1 MFMRRRLGLAA
12 ALLLVAC
19 TAIAQNGNDRGLMT
33 IEELYL
39 QDDLTIRVLRT
50 QALSVEREHK
60 LAALEQATDL
70 IGTVDERALLSIL
83 RVLATDGSSWQVRVG
98 GRRMYDYPDVRR
110 EAVRVIGEVGG
121 RSAEVI
127 LREVIQ
133 YDRNPLVLSEAVY
146 ALRSTGISAD
156 TGTAT
161 VLANLMNRELS
172 RVNPDNNLMYA
183 SLLTL
188 ESLASDGNEAISNTT
203 LINNLLRITTG
214 PYTRLVREKALDVLN
229 VMRGM

>member
-1 MFMRRRLGLAA
+1 MRRGLGIVAVF
-12 ALLLVAC
+12 LLLTLSVF
-19 TAIAQNGNDRGLMT
+19 AQEENDRGLMT

-39 QDDLTIRVLRT
+39 QDDVAIRVLRT

-70 IGTVDERALLSIL
+70 VGSMDDRALLAIL

-98 GRRMYDYPDVRR
+98 GRRIYDYPDVRR

-127 LREVIQ
+127 LREVIEF
-133 YDRNPLVLSEAVY
+133 DRNPLVLSEAVY
-146 ALRSTGISAD
+146 ALQSTGISDD

-161 VLANLMNRELS
+161 VLSNLMNRELALT
-172 RVNPDNNLMYA
+172 NPDNNLMYA

-188 ESLASDGNEAISNTT
+188 ESLAGEGNEALSNTS

-214 PYTRLVREKALDVLN
+214 PYTGIVRNKALDVLN
-229 VMRGM
+229 AMRGM

>member
-1 MFMRRRLGLAA
+1 MRRGLGIVAVF
-12 ALLLVAC
+12 LLLTLSVF
-19 TAIAQNGNDRGLMT
+19 AQEENDRGLMT

-39 QDDLTIRVLRT
+39 QDDVAIRVLRT

-60 LAALEQATDL
+60 LAALEQASDL
-70 IGTVDERALLSIL
+70 VGSMDDRALLAIL

-98 GRRMYDYPDVRR
+98 GRRIYDYPDVRR
-110 EAVRVIGEVGG
+110 EAVRVVGEVGG

-127 LREVIQ
+127 LREVIEF
-133 YDRNPLVLSEAVY
+133 DRNPLVLSEAVY
-146 ALRSTGISAD
+146 ALQSTGISDD

-161 VLANLMNRELS
+161 VLSNLMNRELALT
-172 RVNPDNNLMYA
+172 NPDNNLMYA

-188 ESLASDGNEAISNTT
+188 EALAAEGNEALSNTS

-214 PYTRLVREKALDVLN
+214 PYTGIVRNKALDVLN
-229 VMRGM
+229 AMRGM

>member
-1 MFMRRRLGLAA
+1 MRRGLGFAGVF
-12 ALLLVAC
+12 LLVAFSLS
-19 TAIAQNGNDRGLMT
+19 AQNGNNRGLMT

-39 QDDLTIRVLRT
+39 QDDVAIRVLRT
-50 QALSVEREHK
+50 QALSTEREHK
-60 LAALEQATDL
+60 LAALEQASDL
-70 IGTVDERALLSIL
+70 AGSMDERALLSIL

-98 GRRMYDYPDVRR
+98 GRRIYDYPDVRR

-133 YDRNPLVLSEAVY
+133 FDQNPLVLSEAVF
-146 ALRSTGISAD
+146 ALRSTGISDD

-161 VLANLMNRELS
+161 VLANLMNRELA
-172 RVNPDNNLMYA
+172 RTNPDNNLMFA
-183 SLLTL
+183 TLLAL
-188 ESLASDGNEAISNTT
+188 EGLAQDGNQTLSNST

-214 PYTRLVREKALDVLN
+214 PYTRLVREKALDVLDA
-229 VMRGM
+229 MRGM

>member
-1 MFMRRRLGLAA
+1 M
-12 ALLLVAC
+12 LVAF
-19 TAIAQNGNDRGLMT
+19 TALAQNGNDRGLMT

-39 QDDLTIRVLRT
+39 QDDLTIQVLRT

-60 LAALEQATDL
+60 LAALDQSTDM
-70 IGTVDERALLSIL
+70 IGSVDERALLGIL
-83 RVLATDGSSWQVRVG
+83 RVLATDGSSWQVRLG
-98 GRRMYDYPDVRR
+98 GRRLYDYPDVRR
-110 EAVRVIGEVGG
+110 EAVRVIGEIGG
-121 RSAEVI
+121 RSSEII

-133 YDRNPLVLSEAVY
+133 YDRNPLVLAEAVF
-146 ALRSTGISAD
+146 ALQSTGISDD

-161 VLANLMNRELS
+161 VLANLMNRELAS
-172 RVNPDNNLMYA
+172 INPDNNLMYA

-188 ESLASDGNEAISNTT
+188 ESLASDGSEGITNAT

>member
-1 MFMRRRLGLAA
+1 MRRGLGIVAVF
-12 ALLLVAC
+12 LLLTLSVF
-19 TAIAQNGNDRGLMT
+19 AQEEGENDRGLMT

-39 QDDLTIRVLRT
+39 QDDLATRVLRT

-60 LAALEQATDL
+60 LAALEQATELVGSMD
-70 IGTVDERALLSIL
+70 DRALLGIL

-98 GRRMYDYPDVRR
+98 GRRAYDYPDVRR

-127 LREVIQ
+127 LREVIE

-146 ALRSTGISAD
+146 ALGSTGISED

-161 VLANLMNRELS
+161 VLSNLMNRELALT
-172 RVNPDNNLMYA
+172 NPDNNLMYA

-188 ESLASDGNEAISNTT
+188 ETLAGDGNEALSNTS

-214 PYTRLVREKALDVLN
+214 PYTSIVRNKALDVLN
-229 VMRGM
+229 AMRGM